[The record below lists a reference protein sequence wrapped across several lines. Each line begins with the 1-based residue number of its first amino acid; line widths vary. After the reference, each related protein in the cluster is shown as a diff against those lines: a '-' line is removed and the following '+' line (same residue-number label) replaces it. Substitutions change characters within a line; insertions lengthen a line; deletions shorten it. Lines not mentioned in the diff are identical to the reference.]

1 MYVLKAKACTC
12 IAGTTVKVVFRFSF
26 LVLFS
31 QKKWLR
37 GTEY

>member
-1 MYVLKAKACTC
+1 MYILIAKAYIR
-12 IAGTTVKVVFRFSF
+12 IAGTVVEVVFRFSF

-31 QKKWLR
+31 QKKWLG